1 MTFRS
6 KTNIEALRQMN
17 TNKSSLANIA
27 QGGGGGIGGL
37 GWGMYSSQGNDLLAN
52 LIWKK
57 IHALLE

>member
-27 QGGGGGIGGL
+27 QGGGGGGD
-37 GWGMYSSQGNDLLAN
+37 WGVGMGDVLLSR
-52 LIWKK
+52 
-57 IHALLE
+57 E

>member
-27 QGGGGGIGGL
+27 QGGGGGD
-37 GWGMYSSQGNDLLAN
+37 WGVGMGDVLLSR
-52 LIWKK
+52 
-57 IHALLE
+57 E

>member
-27 QGGGGGIGGL
+27 QGGGGGGL
-37 GWGMYSSQGNDLLAN
+37 GGWDGGCTPLKGM
-52 LIWKK
+52 IC
-57 IHALLE
+57 